1 MSDMIDA
8 LVEISEYVTEHRIT
22 NINTL
27 IADCAKNGKRGWLAY
42 ISSRG
47 WLISALVEEELN
59 RQIRIKYD
67 RAIPGDYDRE
77 K

>member
-1 MSDMIDA
+1 MSDMLDA

-22 NINTL
+22 SINTL
-27 IADCAKNGKRGWLAY
+27 IADCAKNGKRSWLAY

-47 WLISALVEEELN
+47 WLISSLVEDELN

-67 RAIPGDYDRE
+67 RAIPGDHDGE